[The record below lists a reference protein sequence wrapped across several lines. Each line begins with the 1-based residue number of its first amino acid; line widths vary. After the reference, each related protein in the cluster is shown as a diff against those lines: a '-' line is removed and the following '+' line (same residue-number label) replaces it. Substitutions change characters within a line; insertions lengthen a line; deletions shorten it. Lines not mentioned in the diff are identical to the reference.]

1 MMRKIMIALFLL
13 FSCSIMPVLAVNWYY
28 VGTNSSGRAF
38 YIDNSSVI
46 KNKTDAIVWYK
57 IVSPNGTSTLFQA
70 YMTRTYPS
78 VTLLA
83 FVNYNTSGK
92 VSNSG
97 TVPNYAQKKMPI
109 PPGSIS
115 DSIWHLIWPY

>member
-1 MMRKIMIALFLL
+1 MRKIIIALLFL
-13 FSCSIMPVLAVNWYY
+13 FSCSVMPVLAVNWYY
-28 VGTNSSGRAF
+28 VGTNSSGSAF
-38 YIDNSSVI
+38 YIDNSSII
-46 KNKTDAIVWYK
+46 KNKTDAIVWSER
-57 IVSPNGTSTLFQA
+57 VSPDSTSALFQA

-97 TVPNYAQKKMPI
+97 AVPNYAQKKMPI
-109 PPGSIS
+109 PPGSIF
-115 DSIWHLIWPY
+115 DSIWHLIGPY

>member
-1 MMRKIMIALFLL
+1 MRKIIIALLFL
-13 FSCSIMPVLAVNWYY
+13 FSCSVMPVLAVNWYY
-28 VGTNSSGRAF
+28 VGTNSSGSAF
-38 YIDNSSVI
+38 YIDNSSII
-46 KNKTDAIVWYK
+46 KNKTDVIVWSER
-57 IVSPNGTSTLFQA
+57 VSPDSTSALFQA

-97 TVPNYAQKKMPI
+97 SVPNYAQKKDAYSSRI
-109 PPGSIS
+109 DI
-115 DSIWHLIWPY
+115 

>member
-28 VGTNSSGRAF
+28 VGTNSSGSVF

-46 KNKTDAIVWYK
+46 KNKTDAIFWSK
-57 IVSPNGTSTLFQA
+57 RVSPNGTSSLFQA

-109 PPGSIS
+109 PPGSIF
-115 DSIWHLIWPY
+115 DSIWHLIWSY